1 MGDANPGGSE
11 PLLIDA
17 LAAKAAAGGQAEHD
31 ALINGFLETVVVVP
45 SGSDPAKG
53 PLQPVLVDVDGVSH
67 MLVCDS
73 LVAVRVATDLAQYAV
88 SMKGIDVV
96 RGVAPGHALL
106 VRTPTTGFA
115 IDEALLNEIRSR

>member
-1 MGDANPGGSE
+1 MAESSAPE
-11 PLLIDA
+11 PLLIEA

-53 PLQPVLVDVDGVSH
+53 PLEPVLIEIDGVSH

-73 LVAVRVATDLAQYAV
+73 LVAVQAATDLAKYAV

-96 RGVAPGHALL
+96 RGVTSGHALL

>member
-1 MGDANPGGSE
+1 MNRNNVLSAT
-11 PLLIDA
+11 
-17 LAAKAAAGGQAEHD
+17 KRGQA
-31 ALINGFLETVVVVP
+31 LIEI
-45 SGSDPAKG
+45 
-53 PLQPVLVDVDGVSH
+53 DGVSH

-73 LVAVRVATDLAQYAV
+73 LVAVQAATDLAKYAV

-96 RGVAPGHALL
+96 RGVTPGHALL